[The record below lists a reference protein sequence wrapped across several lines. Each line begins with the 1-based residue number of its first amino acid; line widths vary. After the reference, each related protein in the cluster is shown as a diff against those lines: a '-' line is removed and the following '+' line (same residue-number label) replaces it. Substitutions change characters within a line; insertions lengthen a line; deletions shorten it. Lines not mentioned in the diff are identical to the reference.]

1 MSLEEFERALK
12 ILSIKKNTSL
22 KEIKQIYRE
31 KIKNAKEEEI
41 KELSKAY
48 KIVVDFI
55 EKYPFSFS
63 EEEFFKAYPEERL
76 KRRIWQDPLW
86 EKK

>member
-12 ILSIKKNTSL
+12 ILNLKKNTSL

-31 KIKNAKEEEI
+31 KIKNAKDEEI